1 MRSRNAPGG
10 LFDNIEKKSFNTC
23 VYKKVFLD
31 YTYGL
36 DKIYTKQE
44 IEKDK
49 ASPSFERAYCLKYL
63 GLIGKSFLL
72 KI

>member
-44 IEKDK
+44 IE
-49 ASPSFERAYCLKYL
+49 F
-63 GLIGKSFLL
+63 
-72 KI
+72 